1 MQCFVLSPW
10 YQYDI
15 IGMWCEWVQRGLI
28 WWAVLLVKKVNA
40 VSGDSTQIFSD
51 FHVWWLYAYL
61 VSWMYSFPDQLAC
74 LVRGYRGLTDGEVG
88 EKVMYLCPGSRHAS
102 ATDGCERITN
112 RWNECASRFKT
123 KHWCKQRMVCVVSM
137 YLAVSCVGL
146 SCPNS
151 LLDVCRG
158 VVMRCTGLLCFVRFS
173 STPCSRPAWGVHRTV
188 VSDLFDA
195 GCASLDSR
203 VRSLRC
209 WMCFSWCCGDE
220 HSYCARK
227 IPVVVVTMRRNNVV
241 LWCYS

>member
-88 EKVMYLCPGSRHAS
+88 EKVM
-102 ATDGCERITN
+102 
-112 RWNECASRFKT
+112 
-123 KHWCKQRMVCVVSM
+123 
-137 YLAVSCVGL
+137 
-146 SCPNS
+146 
-151 LLDVCRG
+151 
-158 VVMRCTGLLCFVRFS
+158 
-173 STPCSRPAWGVHRTV
+173 
-188 VSDLFDA
+188 
-195 GCASLDSR
+195 
-203 VRSLRC
+203 
-209 WMCFSWCCGDE
+209 
-220 HSYCARK
+220 
-227 IPVVVVTMRRNNVV
+227 
-241 LWCYS
+241 